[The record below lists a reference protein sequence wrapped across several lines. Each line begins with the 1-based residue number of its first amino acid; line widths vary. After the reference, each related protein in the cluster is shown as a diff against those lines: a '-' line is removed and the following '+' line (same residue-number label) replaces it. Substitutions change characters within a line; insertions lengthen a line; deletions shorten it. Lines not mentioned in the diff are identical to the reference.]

1 MVDSKIRKQLID
13 LISQSFNAT
22 DLQGIYLAMGLD
34 YDSLSGGGV
43 QDRATE
49 LVEYLARRDRLPELL
64 HELMRER
71 PHLPWP
77 DLAAVVSAATH
88 RLHQI
93 PHPANPHF
101 TGREQILQQVENT
114 LGAGQTTVVT
124 QTIAG
129 LGGVGKT
136 QLALAYSYAHLADY
150 DLIYWLSADSEPGLG
165 EDVLALARR
174 LKLVPPHVT
183 DQQAAVQTLLHW
195 LGQTTQRWLLVYD
208 NADQIEPAQLAPYL
222 PRTGNGHVLITSRN
236 PNYGGLGKVLEL
248 GLFSLDEAVDFL
260 FQRRGA
266 AIDPHPSPPPG
277 RGREL
282 APSPS
287 KGEGWGEGENEL
299 LDGLERKSKAWEEAA
314 DLAEALGRLPLA
326 LEHAAAYVASKGS
339 SYARYHQLF
348 TTRHNELWRR
358 AEKPERYHA
367 TITTTWELAFDE
379 IKKTPGALE
388 LLNLCCFLDPE
399 GIPLDLIAQITTLEK
414 SDFLKK
420 SDFSLAKIVVDEL
433 ALDDAIGALRRYSL
447 VQRADGEVKSQQAE
461 GALTLHRLVQAVARS
476 RMDDTLQQNWL
487 ETAVA
492 LLRKTYRFNQH
503 DMSTWPACGQ
513 LLPHL
518 IFATDLAEK
527 NGLENNQV
535 AFLNNE
541 AGFYLQAFGNYAAA
555 RPYFE
560 RALAITEKALG
571 PDHPDTAQS
580 LNNLGGLL
588 KTLGD
593 LAAARP
599 YFERAL
605 AIKEKTLGPDHPST
619 GTGHAWMGS
628 LLQDMGDLAAAR
640 PYLERTLAILEK
652 ALGPDH
658 PTTATSL
665 NNLGGLVQAMGDLAA
680 ARPYLERALAIREKA
695 LGPDHPALAYSL
707 NNLGMLVDAEGDF
720 KPARDYLARA
730 LAIFEKALGPN
741 HPNSN
746 VVRNNLATIETKI
759 SS

>member
-13 LISQSFNAT
+13 LISQHFNAT

-34 YDSLSGGGV
+34 YDSLSSSGV

-71 PHLPWP
+71 PRLPWP
-77 DLAAVVSAATH
+77 DLATVVSRAAN
-88 RLHQI
+88 RLHHI
-93 PHPANPHF
+93 PHPENPHF

-114 LGAGQTTVVT
+114 LNAGQTTVVT

-165 EDVLALARR
+165 EDMLTLARR
-174 LKLVPPHVT
+174 LKLVPANVT

-208 NADQIEPAQLAPYL
+208 NADQIEPAQLARYL

-248 GLFSLDEAVDFL
+248 GLFSLDEAVGFL
-260 FQRRGA
+260 FRRRGA

-282 APSPS
+282 APSPFE
-287 KGEGWGEGENEL
+287 GEGWGEGENEL
-299 LDGLERKSKAWEEAA
+299 LDGLERKSKAWQEGA

-348 TTRHNELWRR
+348 TTRHNELWQR
-358 AEKPERYHA
+358 AERPERYHA

-399 GIPLDLIAQITTLEK
+399 GIPLDLIRQIAALPVETLHAT
-414 SDFLKK
+414 
-420 SDFSLAKIVVDEL
+420 SLRAAVVDEL
-433 ALDDAIGALRRYSL
+433 ALDDALGALRRYSL
-447 VQRADGEVKSQQAE
+447 VQKAE
-461 GALTLHRLVQAVARS
+461 GALTLHRLVQAVAR
-476 RMDDTLQQNWL
+476 MQMGQELAQEWAAAAIEL
-487 ETAVA
+487 VA
-492 LLRKTYRFNQH
+492 TVLPDWHHLHAWDAGPQ
-503 DMSTWPACGQ
+503 M
-513 LLPHL
+513 LPHM
-518 IFATDLAEK
+518 IAAANLAAAA
-527 NGLENNQV
+527 GLEIERLG
-535 AFLNNE
+535 FLDNWT
-541 AGFYLQAFGNYAAA
+541 GFYLRFRGEYRTAK
-555 RPYFE
+555 PYYE
-560 RALAITEKALG
+560 RALAIREKTLG
-571 PDHPDTAQS
+571 PDHPDTAIS
-580 LNNLGGLL
+580 LNNLGG
-588 KTLGD
+588 
-593 LAAARP
+593 
-599 YFERAL
+599 
-605 AIKEKTLGPDHPST
+605 
-619 GTGHAWMGS
+619 

-640 PYLERTLAILEK
+640 PYLERALDITEK

-658 PTTATSL
+658 PDTVRSL
-665 NNLGGLVQAMGDLAA
+665 NNLGGLLKTMGDLAA
-680 ARPYLERALAIREKA
+680 ARPYYERALAITEKA
-695 LGPDHPALAYSL
+695 LSPDHPTTASSL
-707 NNLGMLVDAEGDF
+707 NNLGSLLYASRKSAEAVPYFERAYQIRLAALGDAHPDTAQSIWWLGVIAESAGKIEEARTAYTQAHAIFERDF
-720 KPARDYLARA
+720 KP
-730 LAIFEKALGPN
+730 LGPN
-741 HPNSN
+741 HPRTQQVFGFLN
-746 VVRNNLATIETKI
+746 RLTP
-759 SS
+759 

>member
-43 QDRATE
+43 QERATE

-64 HELMRER
+64 HELVRER
-71 PHLPWP
+71 PYLPWP
-77 DLAAVVSAATH
+77 DLAVVVSATAN
-88 RLHQI
+88 RLHHI
-93 PHPANPHF
+93 PHPENPHF

-114 LGAGQTTVVT
+114 LRAGQTTVVT

-136 QLALAYSYAHLADY
+136 QVALAYSYAHLADY
-150 DLIYWLSADSEPGLG
+150 DLIYWLSADTEPGLG
-165 EDVLALARR
+165 EDLLALARR
-174 LKLVPPHVT
+174 LKLVAANVT
-183 DQQAAVQTLLHW
+183 DQQTAVQTLLHW
-195 LGQTTQRWLLVYD
+195 LGQTSQRWLLVYD
-208 NADQIEPAQLAPYL
+208 NADQIEPAQLARYL
-222 PRTGNGHVLITSRN
+222 PHTGNGHVLITSRN

-248 GLFSLDEAVDFL
+248 GLFSLDEAVGFL
-260 FQRRGA
+260 FRRRGA
-266 AIDPHPSPPPG
+266 AIDPHPNPHPG
-277 RGREL
+277 REREL

-299 LDGLERKSKAWEEAA
+299 LDGLERKSKAWQEAA
-314 DLAEALGRLPLA
+314 DLAAALGRLPLA
-326 LEHAAAYVASKGS
+326 LEHTAAYVASKGS

-348 TTRHNELWRR
+348 NKRHNELWRR

-399 GIPLDLIAQITTLEK
+399 SIPLDLIQQVATLLVET
-414 SDFLKK
+414 LPAT
-420 SDFSLAKIVVDEL
+420 SLRATVADEL

-447 VQRADGEVKSQQAE
+447 MQKAD

-476 RMDDTLQQNWL
+476 RMDETLHQNWL

-492 LLRKTYRFNQH
+492 LLHQTYNFNQH

-518 IFATDLAEK
+518 IFAGDLAEK
-527 NGLENNQV
+527 NGLENNQT

-541 AGFYLQAFGNYAAA
+541 AGFYLRTFGSYAAA
-555 RPYFE
+555 RPYLERALTIWEKALGPDDPTTASSLNNLGGLLQAMGDLAAARPLYE

-571 PDHPDTAQS
+571 PDHPSTALS
-580 LNNLGGLL
+580 LNNLG
-588 KTLGD
+588 
-593 LAAARP
+593 
-599 YFERAL
+599 F
-605 AIKEKTLGPDHPST
+605 
-619 GTGHAWMGS
+619 
-628 LLQDMGDLAAAR
+628 LLQTMGDLAAAR
-640 PYLERTLAILEK
+640 PLYERALAINEK

-658 PTTATSL
+658 PSTALSL
-665 NNLGGLVQAMGDLAA
+665 NNLGFLLQAMGDLAA
-680 ARPYLERALAIREKA
+680 ARPLYERALAIREKA
-695 LGPDHPALAYSL
+695 LGPDHPDLAYSL
-707 NNLGMLVDAEGDF
+707 NNLGMLVDAEGDLLS
-720 KPARDYLARA
+720 ARDYLARA
-730 LAIFEKALGPN
+730 LAIFEKALGQN

-746 VVRNNLATIETKI
+746 VVRNNLAAIEAKI

>member
-13 LISQSFNAT
+13 LISQHFNAT

-34 YDSLSGGGV
+34 YDSLSSSGV

-71 PHLPWP
+71 PRLPWP
-77 DLAAVVSAATH
+77 DLATVVSRAAN
-88 RLHQI
+88 RLHHI
-93 PHPANPHF
+93 PHPENPHF

-114 LGAGQTTVVT
+114 LNAGQTTVVT

-165 EDVLALARR
+165 EDMLTLARR
-174 LKLVPPHVT
+174 LKLVPANVT

-208 NADQIEPAQLAPYL
+208 NADQIEPAQLARYL

-248 GLFSLDEAVDFL
+248 GLFSLDEAVGFL
-260 FQRRGA
+260 FRRRGA

-282 APSPS
+282 APSPFE
-287 KGEGWGEGENEL
+287 GEGWGEGENEL
-299 LDGLERKSKAWEEAA
+299 LDGLERKSKAWQEGA

-348 TTRHNELWRR
+348 TTRHNELWQR
-358 AEKPERYHA
+358 AERPERYHA

-399 GIPLDLIAQITTLEK
+399 GIPLDLIRQIAALPVETLHAT
-414 SDFLKK
+414 
-420 SDFSLAKIVVDEL
+420 SLRAAVVDEL
-433 ALDDAIGALRRYSL
+433 ALDDALGALRRYSL
-447 VQRADGEVKSQQAE
+447 VQKAE
-461 GALTLHRLVQAVARS
+461 GALTLHRLVQAVAR
-476 RMDDTLQQNWL
+476 MQMGQELAQEWAAAAIEL
-487 ETAVA
+487 VA
-492 LLRKTYRFNQH
+492 TVLPDWHHLHAWDAGPQ
-503 DMSTWPACGQ
+503 M
-513 LLPHL
+513 LPHM
-518 IFATDLAEK
+518 IAAANLAAAA
-527 NGLENNQV
+527 GLEIERLG
-535 AFLNNE
+535 FLDNWT
-541 AGFYLQAFGNYAAA
+541 GFYLRFRGEYRTAK
-555 RPYFE
+555 PYYE
-560 RALAITEKALG
+560 RALAIREKTLG
-571 PDHPDTAQS
+571 PDHPDTAIS
-580 LNNLGGLL
+580 LNNLGG
-588 KTLGD
+588 
-593 LAAARP
+593 
-599 YFERAL
+599 
-605 AIKEKTLGPDHPST
+605 
-619 GTGHAWMGS
+619 

-640 PYLERTLAILEK
+640 PYLERALDITEK

-658 PTTATSL
+658 PDTVRSL
-665 NNLGGLVQAMGDLAA
+665 NNLGGLLKTMGDLAA
-680 ARPYLERALAIREKA
+680 ARPYYERALAITEKA
-695 LGPDHPALAYSL
+695 LSPDHPTTASSL
-707 NNLGMLVDAEGDF
+707 NNLGSLLYASRKSAEAVPYFERAYQIRLAALGDAHPDTAQSIWWLGVIAESAG
-720 KPARDYLARA
+720 KIEEARTAYTQAH
-730 LAIFEKALGPN
+730 AIFERALGPN
-741 HPNSN
+741 HPRTQQVFGFLN
-746 VVRNNLATIETKI
+746 RLTP
-759 SS
+759 

>member
-43 QDRATE
+43 QERATE

-64 HELMRER
+64 HELVRER
-71 PHLPWP
+71 PYLPWP
-77 DLAAVVSAATH
+77 DLAVVVSATAN
-88 RLHQI
+88 RLHHI
-93 PHPANPHF
+93 PHPENPHF

-114 LGAGQTTVVT
+114 LRAGQTTVVT

-136 QLALAYSYAHLADY
+136 QVALAYSYAHLADY
-150 DLIYWLSADSEPGLG
+150 DLIYWLSADTEPGLG
-165 EDVLALARR
+165 EDLLALARR
-174 LKLVPPHVT
+174 LKLVAANVT
-183 DQQAAVQTLLHW
+183 DQQTAVQTLLHW
-195 LGQTTQRWLLVYD
+195 LGQTSQRWLLVYD
-208 NADQIEPAQLAPYL
+208 NADQIEPAQLTGYL
-222 PRTGNGHVLITSRN
+222 PRTGHGHVLITSRN

-248 GLFSLDEAVDFL
+248 GLFSLDEAVGFL
-260 FQRRGA
+260 FRRRGA
-266 AIDPHPSPPPG
+266 AIDPYPNPHPG

-299 LDGLERKSKAWEEAA
+299 LDGLERKSKAWQEAA
-314 DLAEALGRLPLA
+314 DLAAALGRLPLA

-348 TTRHNELWRR
+348 SKRHNELWQR

-388 LLNLCCFLDPE
+388 LLNLCSFLDPE
-399 GIPLDLIAQITTLEK
+399 SIPLDLIQQVATLPVET
-414 SDFLKK
+414 LQAT
-420 SDFSLAKIVVDEL
+420 SLRATVADEL

-447 VQRADGEVKSQQAE
+447 MQKAD
-461 GALTLHRLVQAVARS
+461 GALTLNRLVQAVARS
-476 RMDDTLQQNWL
+476 RMDETLHQNWL

-492 LLRKTYRFNQH
+492 LLYQTYNFNQH

-518 IFATDLAEK
+518 IFAGDLAEK
-527 NGLENNQV
+527 NGLENNQT

-541 AGFYLQAFGNYAAA
+541 AGFYLRTFGSY
-555 RPYFE
+555 
-560 RALAITEKALG
+560 
-571 PDHPDTAQS
+571 
-580 LNNLGGLL
+580 
-588 KTLGD
+588 
-593 LAAARP
+593 
-599 YFERAL
+599 
-605 AIKEKTLGPDHPST
+605 
-619 GTGHAWMGS
+619 
-628 LLQDMGDLAAAR
+628 
-640 PYLERTLAILEK
+640 
-652 ALGPDH
+652 
-658 PTTATSL
+658 
-665 NNLGGLVQAMGDLAA
+665 AA
-680 ARPYLERALAIREKA
+680 ARPYLERALTIWEKA
-695 LGPDHPALAYSL
+695 LGPDDPTTASSL
-707 NNLGMLVDAEGDF
+707 NNLAWLYHDLGEVSQTVVLMRRVVPIL
-720 KPARDYLARA
+720 
-730 LAIFEKALGPN
+730 EKTIPN
-741 HPNSN
+741 HQNTATARS
-746 VVRNNLATIETKI
+746 NLAFLETKI